1 MQQHKSALNKYPE
14 TRSAI
19 ILCEQDD
26 ALPSSTLAAAGAP
39 PTAAY
44 SQPPQL
50 PLPRGPNIPG
60 GWPAASGLD
69 RVPDHPSCCDAAAWA
84 GMIDGAGPSVG
95 WCACVPGVA
104 VPSRGSLADS
114 LRLLDPVS
122 SMACPEGE
130 AAKGCTGAGG
140 AQGQEVTDQQACE
153 PGLLGSCSCTHT
165 CRALAGT

>member
-1 MQQHKSALNKYPE
+1 MNRMMPCQAALW
-14 TRSAI
+14 
-19 ILCEQDD
+19 LLQ
-26 ALPSSTLAAAGAP
+26 GAP

-84 GMIDGAGPSVG
+84 GVIDGAGPSVG
-95 WCACVPGVA
+95 WCTCVPGVA

-114 LRLLDPVS
+114 LRLFDPVS

-140 AQGQEVTDQQACE
+140 AQGQQVTDQQACE
-153 PGLLGSCSCTHT
+153 PGLLGSCSCTRTCMAQATPWYSTGSCSCTRT